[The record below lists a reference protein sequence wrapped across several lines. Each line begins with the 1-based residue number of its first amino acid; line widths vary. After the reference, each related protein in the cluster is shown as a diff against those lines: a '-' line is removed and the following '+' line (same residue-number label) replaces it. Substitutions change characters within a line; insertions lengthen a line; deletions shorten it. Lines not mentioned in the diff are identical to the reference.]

1 MQLEVKATKTYREF
15 INANPDFFDG
25 MSEFAWDEDEQKYVN
40 VPVKDVTKEL
50 IDKWFGSRIVCS
62 DENFER
68 FFSRQ
73 FNLCA
78 LRYSQLSRIELSSF
92 DPLVADYMERRATNN
107 NTRSMSSSKDANKS
121 NASNTEINKTQNSE
135 QDSENTRT
143 PNLTS
148 TDTGTRSNTDSA
160 IDNKI
165 ENSNSES
172 RDVAMNKIAPMSI
185 SYENS
190 TGGPLPNLDWSYATG
205 QDQKENTT
213 NVFTTENDT
222 HTGDSKESYSNTRE
236 DSGNEKT
243 IGNTTATATDNST
256 CVITGSETSNETG
269 TSTETGD
276 SEDKEVRTGR
286 GGLTPQEA
294 FRTAVSYLKT
304 SSAWEWMRSQLEE
317 CFLSVYD
324 I

>member
-1 MQLEVKATKTYREF
+1 MNLEVKATKTYQQYLNE
-15 INANPDFFDG
+15 NPNFFDG
-25 MSEFAWDEDEQKYVN
+25 MSEFAWNEDEQKYVN

-50 IDKWFGSRIVCS
+50 IDNWFGSRIVCS

-107 NTRSMSSSKDANKS
+107 NTRSISSSKDANKS
-121 NASNTEINKTQNSE
+121 NTSNTEINKTQNSE

-143 PNLTS
+143 PDLTR
-148 TDTGTRSNTDSA
+148 TDTSTRSNTDSA
-160 IDNKI
+160 NDSKVG
-165 ENSNSES
+165 SSS
-172 RDVAMNKIAPMSI
+172 SDSKDVAMNKIAPMSI
-185 SYENS
+185 SYADNAD
-190 TGGPLPNLDWSYATG
+190 GKLPDLDWSYATG

-213 NVFTTENDT
+213 NGSTTETDT
-222 HTGDSKESYSNTRE
+222 HAGNSEENYSNTSK
-236 DSGNEKT
+236 DSGNEKSV
-243 IGNTTATATDNST
+243 GNTTTTLTDNST
-256 CVITGSETSNETG
+256 YDIAGSETLNETG

-276 SEDKEVRTGR
+276 SEDREIRTGR

-304 SSAWEWMRSQLEE
+304 SSAWEWMRRQLEE

>member
-1 MQLEVKATKTYREF
+1 MYLEVKATKTYQQYLSD
-15 INANPDFFDG
+15 NPNFFDG
-25 MSEFAWDEDEQKYVN
+25 MSEFAWNEDEQRYVN

-50 IDKWFGSRIVCS
+50 IDNWFGSRIVCS

-92 DPLVADYMERRATNN
+92 DPLVSDYMERRATNN
-107 NTRSMSSSKDANKS
+107 NTRSTSSSKDANKS
-121 NASNTEINKTQNSE
+121 NTSNTEINKTQNSE

-143 PNLTS
+143 PDLTRTDTS
-148 TDTGTRSNTDSA
+148 TRNNTDSA
-160 IDNKI
+160 NDSKVGS
-165 ENSNSES
+165 SNSES
-172 RDVAMNKIAPMSI
+172 KDIAMNKIAPMSI
-185 SYENS
+185 SYADNAD
-190 TGGPLPNLDWSYATG
+190 GKLPNLDWSYATG

-213 NVFTTENDT
+213 NGSTTETDT
-222 HTGDSKESYSNTRE
+222 HAGSSEENYSNTSK
-236 DSGNEKT
+236 DSGNEKSV
-243 IGNTTATATDNST
+243 GNTTTTSTDNST
-256 CVITGSETSNETG
+256 YNITGSETLNETG

-276 SEDKEVRTGR
+276 SEDREVRTGR

-304 SSAWEWMRSQLEE
+304 SSAWEWMRGQLEE